1 MGTGRTFGMETG
13 MKRVLIIGGGAA
25 GMAAAVFAARS
36 GVCQV
41 EVFEKNEK
49 LGKKLFITGKGRC
62 NVTNA
67 CDTEELFL
75 SVRSNPKFLYSAFYG
90 FTNQDAMQFFEDLGV
105 PLKVERGNRVFPVSD
120 HSSDIIRGL
129 ENEMKRLNVRTH
141 LRAEVADIIIEETR
155 FRGIRLKDGR
165 AVDADACVIATG
177 GFSYQATGS
186 TGDGYRFAKTAGH
199 QVTKL
204 APSIVPLEVKE
215 DYVKRLQGLSLKNV
229 QVTITS
235 GKKELYSD
243 FGEMLFTHYGVSGPL
258 ILSGSSYITNQIG
271 NETLTLSIDLKP
283 ALSIEQLDH
292 RILRDF
298 EENRNRD
305 FKNSLGKLFPA
316 KLIPVIVSLSGIPE
330 EKKVHEISREERQQ
344 LVWLIKHLTMT
355 VTGLRGYQEAI
366 ITRGGVNVKEINP
379 STMESR
385 KAQGLYFAGEVLD
398 LDAVTGGFNLQIAW
412 STAYTAVQGI
422 IAAAQD
428 AQVS

>member
-1 MGTGRTFGMETG
+1 METG

-67 CDTEELFL
+67 CDTEELFT

-129 ENEMKRLNVRTH
+129 ENEMKRLNVQIH

-155 FRGIRLKDGR
+155 FHGIRLKDGR
-165 AVDADACVIATG
+165 VVDADACVVATG

-186 TGDGYRFAKTAGH
+186 TGDGYRFAEAAGH
-199 QVTKL
+199 QVTQL
-204 APSIVPLEVKE
+204 SPSIVPLEVKE

-229 QVTITS
+229 QVTIS
-235 GKKELYSD
+235 AGKKELYSE

-271 NETLTLSIDLKP
+271 KETLTLSIDLKP
-283 ALSIEQLDH
+283 ALTQEQLDH

-316 KLIPVIVSLSGIPE
+316 KLIPVIVALSGIPE
-330 EKKVHEISREERQQ
+330 EKKIHEISREERQQ
-344 LVWLIKHLTMT
+344 LVRLIKHLTMT
-355 VTGLRGYQEAI
+355 VSGLRGYQEAI
-366 ITRGGVNVKEINP
+366 ITRGGVNVKAVNP

-385 KAQGLYFAGEVLD
+385 KTQGLYFIGEVLD

-412 STAYTAVQGI
+412 STAYTAAQGI
-422 IAAAQD
+422 IAAAED
-428 AQVS
+428 GQVS

>member
-1 MGTGRTFGMETG
+1 METG

-67 CDTEELFL
+67 CDTEELFT

-129 ENEMKRLNVRTH
+129 ENEMKLLQVQIH
-141 LRAEVADIIIEETR
+141 LRAEVTDIIIEETR
-155 FRGIRLKDGR
+155 FHGIRLKDGR
-165 AVDADACVIATG
+165 VVCADACVVATG
-177 GFSYQATGS
+177 GCSYQATGS
-186 TGDGYRFAKTAGH
+186 TGDGYRFAGTAGH

-204 APSIVPLEVKE
+204 SPSIVPMEVKE

-229 QVTITS
+229 QVTITA

-271 NETLTLSIDLKP
+271 KDTVTLSIDLKP
-283 ALSIEQLDH
+283 ALTQEQLDH

-316 KLIPVIVSLSGIPE
+316 KLIPVIVALSGIPE

-344 LVWLIKHLTMT
+344 LVRLIKHLTMT

-385 KAQGLYFAGEVLD
+385 KTQGLYFIGEVLD

-412 STAYTAVQGI
+412 STAYTAAQGI
-422 IAAAQD
+422 TAAAKD
-428 AQVS
+428 GPVS